1 MRFTRFIIC
10 LFAVAIAG
18 IVASCGTDD
27 PTTIDRPPVVRSFVP
42 VSQFLDAFVGDTL
55 LFAITAV
62 DPDETTLKQRYM
74 LDDSVVSRHA
84 RWHYVV
90 DDTGTAFVR
99 CVVSDGAY
107 DSRIEWQIERSIP
120 VTYPPEILDYTPVES
135 KPVLILGDDL
145 EFIVQASDPDG
156 DSLRFYISVDD
167 SVVSTEPVYLF
178 IGDRIGEFGI
188 EAVVTDGE
196 YFVSLDWMLLV
207 TPVPDTI
214 PPALV
219 EITVVETGT
228 EPGEVD
234 LAWIAVGADEMEGLA
249 SDYHVRTSPSP
260 IDDEAA
266 WQRASERPDV
276 PPPAA
281 PGEVMEMV
289 LEGLTPARFTYIAI
303 RAEDNF
309 GNLSPLGETPGQ
321 YTRGMRITGK
331 VFDAVT
337 GEPMPNVHVSLAHFK
352 TTTGLDGEFGFIELP
367 PLDELLIVSDDDQ
380 YGVLG
385 THYDIR
391 IPYNV
396 VHLDYI
402 PVYLLPDV
410 QMEDDS
416 VYDDFLQFFVIMTQR
431 SGSPYP
437 NHQRRWEPP
446 IDIFANPF
454 TKGGLD
460 YQLAIHETAL
470 ELNPYLGMDLFNVV
484 DAVPDVGVTC
494 RYFDELAYDNYGV
507 TEWSPDWYPV
517 KGEIEFRTVY
527 TGPTEIPF
535 RIVARHELGHVLGLN
550 HSVDMRHLMIG
561 GVSPQ
566 AHHFAPVE
574 IAVIRARFHIPRGL
588 TISYYLRE

>member
-1 MRFTRFIIC
+1 MRFTQFIIY

-18 IVASCGTDD
+18 IVASCGVDD

-42 VSQFLDAFVGDTL
+42 VNQSLDAFVGDSL

-62 DPDETTLKQRYM
+62 DPDETTLKQRYI
-74 LDDSVVSRHA
+74 LDDSVVSHNA
-84 RWHYVV
+84 KWYYVV

-99 CVVSDGAY
+99 CVVSDGEY
-107 DSRIEWQIERSIP
+107 DSRIQWQIDRFIA
-120 VTYPPEILDYTPVES
+120 VNYPPDILNYRPVES
-135 KPVLILGDDL
+135 KPVLILGDEM

-156 DSLRFYISVDD
+156 DSLGFHISVDD
-167 SVVSTEPVYLF
+167 SVVTTEPVYLF
-178 IGDRIGEFGI
+178 IADRIGDFGI

-196 YFVSLDWMLLV
+196 HFATLNWLLTV

-228 EPGEVD
+228 DPGEVR
-234 LAWIAVGADEMEGLA
+234 LAWIAVGADGMEGLA
-249 SDYHVRTSPSP
+249 SDYHVRTSPSA
-260 IDDEAA
+260 ITDEAS
-266 WQRASERPDV
+266 WNRASERPDV

-281 PGEVMEMV
+281 PGEVMGMV
-289 LEGLTPARFTYIAI
+289 IEGLTPARFTYIAV

-321 YTRGMRITGK
+321 YTRGMRIAGN
-331 VFDAVT
+331 VLDAVT
-337 GEPMPNVHVSLAHFK
+337 GMPMPNVHVSLAHFN
-352 TTTGLDGEFGFIELP
+352 TTTGLDGEFSFIELP

-380 YGVLG
+380 FGVLG

-391 IPYNV
+391 IPYSV

-402 PVYLLPDV
+402 PVYLLPDF
-410 QMEDDS
+410 QMEDGS

-431 SGSPYP
+431 AGSPFP
-437 NHQRRWEPP
+437 NHQRRWEAPV
-446 IDIFANPF
+446 DIFANPF

-460 YQLAIHETAL
+460 YQLAIHETAI
-470 ELNPYLGMDLFNVV
+470 ELNSFIGMDLFNVV
-484 DAVPDVGVTC
+484 DAEPEVGVTC
-494 RYFDELAYDNYGV
+494 RYFDDLAYDNYGV
-507 TEWSPDWYPV
+507 KEWSPDWYPV
-517 KGEIEFRTVY
+517 KGEIEFRTGY
-527 TGPTEIPF
+527 TAPTEIPF
-535 RIVARHELGHVLGLN
+535 RRVARHELGHALGLN

-566 AHHFAPVE
+566 VDDFAPTE
-574 IAVIRARFHIPRGL
+574 TAVIRARFHIPRGL